1 MWQIE
6 QLLDRVLTSTLLED
20 RRDACRALKSLSSPY
35 RLELGA
41 RGLETL
47 ISVLDAD
54 RQDNDI
60 VNYVLDALC
69 NIISGS
75 NENPFESPAPSD
87 GDYEDLGIQFT
98 EIFAKRKENVAIL
111 LDLMGETEFKVR
123 YPAIKLLMGLLKHRI
138 RDIQECV
145 LSYPIGVSRLMELLS
160 DNREIIRNDAILVLV
175 VLTRGNSNIQKIVA
189 FESAFDKIFD
199 IISQEGHTDGGVVVE
214 DCLMVLQNLLR
225 NNVSNQNFFKEGRFI
240 QRLVPFLPAS
250 NSDLEP
256 EWLPQRTSNVLF
268 LLQVIRALVSPTN
281 PFQVSSSAQKIMFSS
296 GLLER
301 LCNLLMVSGITTE
314 LLAETICTVAEVIRG
329 DHHNQEFFDKFS
341 APTEPPKPA
350 IVVLLM
356 SMVNEKQSIDLRT
369 AVLYCFESFLWR
381 NELGQAQVIES
392 LLPNSP
398 VTDSSSLSSGQI
410 LCGGLFSSDALTNW
424 LVSVALLHVLIDN
437 KTQREQL
444 LRVQLA
450 TDPSAQ
456 PIALLT
462 QVCCMLHQG
471 IKLQKRVGLLMLL
484 GAWLAHC
491 PVAVSHFL
499 NIPTNIPYLTSQ
511 VGLVEGDD
519 FELLIQGLCAFL
531 LGLCLLFNDDSVPS
545 FTK

>member
-1 MWQIE
+1 M
-6 QLLDRVLTSTLLED
+6 LTSTLLED

-47 ISVLDAD
+47 ITVLDTD
-54 RQDNDI
+54 RQDNDT

-75 NENPFESPAPSD
+75 NENPFESPAP
-87 GDYEDLGIQFT
+87 GDEECEDLGIQFT
-98 EIFAKRKENVAIL
+98 EIFAKKKENVAVL
-111 LDLMGETEFKVR
+111 LDLMAETEFKVR

-145 LSYPIGVSRLMELLS
+145 LAYPMGVSRLMDLLS
-160 DNREIIRNDAILVLV
+160 DNREIIRNDAILLLV
-175 VLTRGNSNIQKIVA
+175 VLTRANSNIQKIVA

-199 IISQEGHTDGGVVVE
+199 IISAEGYTDGGVVVE
-214 DCLMVLQNLLR
+214 DCLLVLQNLLR

-240 QRLVPFLPAS
+240 QRLLPFLPEQ
-250 NSDLEP
+250 SDDSDS
-256 EWLPQRTSNVLF
+256 EWPPQKTSNVLF

-281 PFQVSSSAQKIMFSS
+281 PFQVTSSAQKVMFSS

-301 LCNLLMVSGITTE
+301 LCNLLMVSGISTE
-314 LLAETICTVAEVIRG
+314 LLAETICTVAEVVRG
-329 DHHNQEFFDKFS
+329 DHHNQEFFDKLS
-341 APTEPPKPA
+341 APTEPPKPVV
-350 IVVLLM
+350 VVLLL
-356 SMVNEKQSIDLRT
+356 SMVNEKQSVDLRA
-369 AVLYCFESFLWR
+369 AVLYSLECFLWR
-381 NELGQAQVIES
+381 NELGQAKVIES

-398 VTDSSSLSSGQI
+398 ATDSSIVSSGQL
-410 LCGGLFSSDALTNW
+410 LCGGLFSSDPLTNW
-424 LVSVALLHVLIDN
+424 FVSVGLLHVLVDN

-456 PIALLT
+456 PISLLT
-462 QVCCMLHQG
+462 QVCSMLHQS
-471 IKLQKRVGLLMLL
+471 IRFQKRMGLLMLL
-484 GAWLAHC
+484 GTWLAHC
-491 PVAVSHFL
+491 PVAVSYFL
-499 NIPTNIPYLTSQ
+499 NIPTNVPYLTSQ

-519 FELLIQGLCAFL
+519 FELLVQGMCAFI
-531 LGLCLLFNDDSVPS
+531 LGLCILFNDDSVPS